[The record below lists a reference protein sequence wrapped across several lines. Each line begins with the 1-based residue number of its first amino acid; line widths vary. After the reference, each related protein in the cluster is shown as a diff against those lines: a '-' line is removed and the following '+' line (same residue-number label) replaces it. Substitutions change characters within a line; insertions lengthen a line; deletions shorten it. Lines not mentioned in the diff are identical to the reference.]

1 MCHDKAR
8 LVKGKL
14 MSIGLQEP
22 DRVLNDGFLLNTCTL
37 KPLFRLFQSPFR
49 SLEMHSKRHFKIC
62 ICLVILG
69 ELEPFRKLQGQ

>member
-1 MCHDKAR
+1 MCQDKAR

-14 MSIGLQEP
+14 MGVGFQKL
-22 DRVLNDGFLLNTCTL
+22 DGVLNDGFLQNTFTL
-37 KPLFRLFQSPFR
+37 KTLFRLFQSTFR

-69 ELEPFRKLQGQ
+69 ELESFRKLQGQ

>member
-1 MCHDKAR
+1 MCQDKAR

-14 MSIGLQEP
+14 MGIRLQEL

-37 KPLFRLFQSPFR
+37 KTLFRLFQSTFR
-49 SLEMHSKRHFKIC
+49 SLEMHSKRKFKIC

-69 ELEPFRKLQGQ
+69 EPESFRKLQGQ